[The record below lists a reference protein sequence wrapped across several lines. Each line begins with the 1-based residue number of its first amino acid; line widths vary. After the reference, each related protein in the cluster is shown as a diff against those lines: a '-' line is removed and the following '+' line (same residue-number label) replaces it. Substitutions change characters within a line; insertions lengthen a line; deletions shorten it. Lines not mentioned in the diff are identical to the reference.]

1 MSHLLSYHLLSSFI
15 IRKCKYIAIVAKILH
30 LGHFAWANAS
40 TLLCLFYL
48 YRWINNG
55 RDIYS
60 NKLV

>member
-1 MSHLLSYHLLSSFI
+1 MSHLLSYHLLSSFV

-48 YRWINNG
+48 YHWINNG